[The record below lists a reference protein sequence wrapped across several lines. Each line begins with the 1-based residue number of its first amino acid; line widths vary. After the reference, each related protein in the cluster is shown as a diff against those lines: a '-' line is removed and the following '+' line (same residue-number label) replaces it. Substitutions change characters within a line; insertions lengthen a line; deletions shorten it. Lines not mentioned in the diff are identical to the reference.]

1 MAGLKKT
8 QIKEKKEKKQVREES
23 HMAKNLL
30 LLNPGNLA
38 KEVYT
43 YGYHFSWKTHL
54 FVIAACIAGMG
65 AIGLLFQLKWELL
78 VIVLIAMFLALPAFI
93 LDTYKKMYEQKRFA
107 DAATYMEQML
117 YAFQKTGKVL
127 SALKEA
133 RETFE
138 PGHMRDI
145 MDESIGHLEAGHSY
159 SEKSVLRE
167 SLDIVEKEYECRKIK
182 TLHELLISA
191 EEYGGEADDSISLLL
206 NDVELWKRRGYLLQ
220 GEKKKAHTNNVVSIV
235 VATALCAANIHQ
247 K

>member
-1 MAGLKKT
+1 MAGLKKK
-8 QIKEKKEKKQVREES
+8 QIKEKKQKEQTGKENR
-23 HMAKNLL
+23 MAKSLL

-54 FVIAACIAGMG
+54 FVIGACIAGMG

-127 SALKEA
+127 SALKET

-145 MDESIGHLEAGHSY
+145 VDEAVRHLEDGRSY
-159 SEKSVLRE
+159 SE
-167 SLDIVEKEYECRKIK
+167 
-182 TLHELLISA
+182 
-191 EEYGGEADDSISLLL
+191 
-206 NDVELWKRRGYLLQ
+206 
-220 GEKKKAHTNNVVSIV
+220 NV
-235 VATALCAANIHQ
+235 TY
-247 K
+247 

>member
-8 QIKEKKEKKQVREES
+8 RIKEKKERKQIKKENRV
-23 HMAKNLL
+23 AKNLL

-54 FVIAACIAGMG
+54 FVIGACIAGMG
-65 AIGLLFQLKWELL
+65 VIGLLFQLKWKLL

-133 RETFE
+133 RDLN
-138 PGHMRDI
+138 RDI
-145 MDESIGHLEAGHSY
+145 CGILWMNQS
-159 SEKSVLRE
+159 
-167 SLDIVEKEYECRKIK
+167 DI
-182 TLHELLISA
+182 L
-191 EEYGGEADDSISLLL
+191 
-206 NDVELWKRRGYLLQ
+206 KRDIPTV
-220 GEKKKAHTNNVVSIV
+220 KKVF
-235 VATALCAANIHQ
+235 
-247 K
+247 